1 MAKSDSSSSA
11 ASSTAGTSGGGV
23 GKDSGKESS
32 GAASSSSRKESQI
45 LKQKTESKMT
55 TRPRRDSSTS
65 LAAAMQV
72 KAQKD
77 NISGEV
83 TSSSSKS
90 SLSNSSAALQKKEEA
105 FAAAASEAKKHQL
118 QIRMDRLS
126 DKEVELETSPT
137 KKGPKGSASADKG
150 GGKDAATASTPAPT
164 PSKGDL
170 KGSQGPGKKDKVKK
184 AAGEPTSDSVEGR
197 KKSDKE
203 APTGQ
208 GQSGPPLSSSTDPST
223 AKGQQQGA
231 DTKAGPKQ
239 PLGRPPKG
247 SRDLGKGGKRPG
259 GGGNFDS
266 KQHLAP
272 NVVVAVGDKIKVFY
286 QRDEIYGAKVIK
298 IQEPKESHKLW
309 KTDDSEQQWPR
320 FLVHYAGWNSRSGH

>member
-32 GAASSSSRKESQI
+32 GAASSSRKESQI

-83 TSSSSKS
+83 TSSKS
-90 SLSNSSAALQKKEEA
+90 SLSSSSAASQKKEEA

-150 GGKDAATASTPAPT
+150 GGKDAATASTPTPA

-170 KGSQGPGKKDKVKK
+170 KGNQGPGKKDKLKK

-208 GQSGPPLSSSTDPST
+208 GQSGPPSSSSSDPST

-320 FLVHYAGWNSRSGH
+320 FLVHYAGWNSRYDH